1 LNPAARQGNHTS
13 DPGLA
18 SGAAIEPDPRRYA
31 ARRGEV
37 ISTAPKPARALA
49 PPRAAAI
56 AGVLFAVLMSACLIV
71 VRLAVPAPQADP
83 GQWLNDP
90 VRRSAVRFAVNLAPF
105 AGIAFLWF
113 IGVLRGRL
121 GALEDQF
128 FATVFLG
135 SGLLFVASL
144 FASTAFTAA
153 LVGVTENGRV
163 HLLNSETYYL
173 TRQLV
178 SAFVNVFGIK
188 MAGVFIMSTSTI
200 VLRTAILP
208 RWVAFSGFACAAV
221 LLVAITTWPWI
232 ALLFPFWMFVIRL
245 RILLS
250 EFGII
255 QQPVPRTGP

>member
-1 LNPAARQGNHTS
+1 MLPVRAADRARPLRLTR
-13 DPGLA
+13 
-18 SGAAIEPDPRRYA
+18 GAPQREEERI
-31 ARRGEV
+31 
-37 ISTAPKPARALA
+37 ISIAPKPALA
-49 PPRAAAI
+49 PPRAAAV

-71 VRLAVPAPQADP
+71 VRLAVPAPQDDP
-83 GQWLNDP
+83 GEWLNDP

-153 LVGVTENGRV
+153 LVGATENGRS
-163 HLLNSETYYL
+163 HLLSGDTYYL

-178 SAFVNVFGIK
+178 STFVNVFGIK

-200 VLRTAILP
+200 VLRTSILP

-232 ALLFPFWMFVIRL
+232 ALLFPFWMFVISL

-255 QQPVPRTGP
+255 RQPVPQAGP

>member
-1 LNPAARQGNHTS
+1 M
-13 DPGLA
+13 
-18 SGAAIEPDPRRYA
+18 
-31 ARRGEV
+31 
-37 ISTAPKPARALA
+37 ST
-49 PPRAAAI
+49 
-56 AGVLFAVLMSACLIV
+56 CLIL

-83 GQWLNDP
+83 GEWLSDP
-90 VRRSAVRFAVNLAPF
+90 SRRNAVRFAVNLAPF

-153 LVGVTENGRV
+153 LVGATDNGRIRLV
-163 HLLNSETYYL
+163 DSETYYL

-178 SAFVNVFGIK
+178 SAFVNIFGIK

-208 RWVAFSGFACAAV
+208 RWVAFFGFVCAAV
-221 LLVAITTWPWI
+221 LLVAITSWPWI
-232 ALLFPFWMFVIRL
+232 ALLFPAWMLVIST
-245 RILLS
+245 RILLA
-250 EFGII
+250 EFGVARHAIP
-255 QQPVPRTGP
+255 PVRP